1 MSENVLTVYI
11 RMARI
16 PVYVLGVCVPR
27 YVKKNTNARQ
37 LEITIPLSACGTQGG
52 LTYRTHPSGGGGQK
66 VGIDRQTD
74 RQSLT
79 HNLTVECMVRVF
91 IENTNTQANIDWK
104 SNVVGGRWNEKGQ
117 LLVK

>member
-1 MSENVLTVYI
+1 MDALLKCILQYNKLRLHHHKCMSENVLAVYSYI

-52 LTYRTHPSGGGGQK
+52 LTYRTHPSGGGGGAK
-66 VGIDRQTD
+66 RGDRQTD
-74 RQSLT
+74 RQT
-79 HNLTVECMVRVF
+79 DR
-91 IENTNTQANIDWK
+91 A
-104 SNVVGGRWNEKGQ
+104 
-117 LLVK
+117 